1 MNRIDALMTPASE
14 DLDAARLLAARGHER
29 IAVSR
34 ADYAASAALLVLGGA
49 RSKHSGVVSAF
60 GRLLVLDH
68 GLDREAGRSLRR
80 LFEERAEAD
89 YDELHG
95 VDADDASAALDDAA
109 MVVDDVTGVRDR
121 ASEPVQLG
129 DHESVAGAACGHRF
143 TQSPDGPGGC
153 R

>member
-1 MNRIDALMTPASE
+1 MNRIDALMARASE

-34 ADYAASAALLVLGGA
+34 ACYAAFYAASAALLVLGEA

-68 GLDREAGRSLRR
+68 GLDREVGRSLRR

-95 VDADDASAALDDAA
+95 VDADDASAALDDAE
-109 MVVDDVTGVRDR
+109 MVVDAVRTWI
-121 ASEPVQLG
+121 
-129 DHESVAGAACGHRF
+129 AGR
-143 TQSPDGPGGC
+143 QS

>member
-1 MNRIDALMTPASE
+1 MPLVSWQRAATSGSRSAGPTTPRPRPS
-14 DLDAARLLAARGHER
+14 
-29 IAVSR
+29 S
-34 ADYAASAALLVLGGA
+34 YWGGA